1 MVGWLK
7 VPRALNTMLKRV
19 KVPRVGTLGSKG
31 MLLQGGKSAL
41 RKKMRAFDNCSLQMK
56 TQAVTQKVAL
66 AGSSTSVAKSFNCVY
81 NKHMTRGLLSVS
93 FLI

>member
-7 VPRALNTMLKRV
+7 VLRALNTMLKRA
-19 KVPRVGTLGSKG
+19 KVP
-31 MLLQGGKSAL
+31 QIEPSAAKVCFFRRKVSL
-41 RKKMRAFDNCSLQMK
+41 WKKMRAFDNCSLQMK

-66 AGSSTSVAKSFNCVY
+66 AGSSSSVAKSFNCVY
-81 NKHMTRGLLSVS
+81 KKHMTRGLLSVS